1 MCAAQSRPVP
11 AKYADED
18 PHEPWA
24 VVPRP
29 EGVLRVA
36 SVNVNGVRAA
46 FRKGMAAWVEAS
58 QPDVLAL
65 QEVRASTADL
75 EGLIGSLPGDWQVA
89 HDPSEAKGRAGVAV
103 VSRLPLEVATV
114 GLQDGSFDSSG
125 RWLEARVRVP
135 SGTELLVV
143 SAYIPTGGAG
153 TPKQVHKMAF
163 LGAMRERMAV
173 LLQGGG
179 LVSVMGDW
187 NVGRDERDIKNW
199 RGNLKHSGFLPEE
212 RELLAQIFGDGWV
225 DVGRRFA
232 GDVPGPYTWWSMR
245 GHAFDTDAGWRID
258 YHADSPALAAMAVDY
273 HVDRA
278 PNWAA
283 RWTDHTPAVV
293 DYRLS

>member
-1 MCAAQSRPVP
+1 MCAAKPSAVP

-18 PHEPWA
+18 PAERWA

-29 EGVLRVA
+29 DGVLRVA

-46 FRKGMAAWVEAS
+46 FRKGMAAWVAAAA
-58 QPDVLAL
+58 PDVLAL

-75 EGLIGSLPGDWQVA
+75 EALVASLPGAWVTA
-89 HDPSEAKGRAGVAV
+89 HDASVAKGRAGVAV
-103 VSRLPLEVATV
+103 VSRFPLEVAAV
-114 GLQDGSFDSSG
+114 GLPDDSFDSSG
-125 RWLEARVRVP
+125 RWLETRVRPAGAEPV
-135 SGTELLVV
+135 TVV

-163 LGAMRERMAV
+163 LAAMRQRMSV
-173 LLQGGG
+173 LLAGGDR
-179 LVSVMGDW
+179 VSVMGDW

-199 RGNLKHSGFLPEE
+199 RGNVKHSGFLPEE
-212 RELLAQIFGDGWV
+212 RELLAGIFAEGWV
-225 DVGRRFA
+225 DEGRQFA

-245 GHAFDTDAGWRID
+245 GHAFDNDAGWRID
-258 YHADSPALAAMAVDY
+258 YHADSPALAEHADAY

-283 RWTDHTPAVV
+283 RWTDHTPTVV
-293 DYRLS
+293 DYRVG